1 MGRPLRIEGAGAL
14 CRVTSRG
21 NEREN
26 LRVRGSIL
34 NLFFT
39 LFKGFKLV
47 WVKNKVFAGPFM
59 R

>member
-1 MGRPLRIEGAGAL
+1 VFIKSDAYIAAVPSVYKAYFFKGG
-14 CRVTSRG
+14 
-21 NEREN
+21 
-26 LRVRGSIL
+26 VRGSIL